1 MELLQGRVQPYAW
14 GSATALP
21 ELLGYPPTGG
31 PQAEVW
37 FGTHHMGPT
46 GLAGGGTLAEAVR
59 ADPVGALGA
68 EVAER
73 FGDLPFLVKV
83 LAAEHPLSIQA
94 HPSAE
99 QARAGFAREE
109 AAGIPHDAPERCYRD
124 PNPKPELIV
133 ALTPFEALCGFR
145 PAAEVADELE
155 AAGIGS
161 WANRLRRDGLASTF
175 AGLYGSAPAAQVS
188 LVRRMAEV
196 HPLVARLAAAHPDD
210 IGCVAAVFLRHV
222 VLAPGEGLFL
232 DAGNLHAYLH
242 GVGVEVMANSDNVL
256 RGGMTT
262 KHVDV
267 EELIRVVRIDDQ
279 PVPVLHAE
287 ARSDGWRRYPTPTPW
302 FSVHTAEAGARPL
315 SVPSGRPSIV
325 LCTSGALD
333 VSGMAVPAG
342 RAVFLAASDPPVEV
356 TGAGTAWWTTV
367 P

>member
-1 MELLQGRVQPYAW
+1 MELLQGRVQSYAW
-14 GSATALP
+14 GSPTALP
-21 ELLGYPPTGG
+21 ELLGYPATGG

-46 GLAGGGTLAEAVR
+46 VLDGGGTLAELVR
-59 ADPVGALGA
+59 ADPVGTLGA

-175 AGLYGSAPAAQVS
+175 AGLYGSAAKAQVS

-196 HPLVARLAAAHPDD
+196 HPLVARLTESHPDD

-222 VLAPGEGLFL
+222 VLQPGEGLFL

-262 KHVDV
+262 KYVDA
-267 EELIRVVRIDDQ
+267 EELIHVVRVDDR

-287 ARSDGWRRYPTPTPW
+287 AGPDGWHRYPAPTPW
-302 FSVHTAEAGARPL
+302 FAVRTARVDGRALP
-315 SVPSGRPSIV
+315 VPSGRPSIV
-325 LCTSGALD
+325 LCTSGSLQ
-333 VSGMAVPAG
+333 VGGMTVPVG
-342 RAVFLAASDPPVEV
+342 RAVFLAASDPPV
-356 TGAGTAWWTTV
+356 TLAGAGTAWWTTV